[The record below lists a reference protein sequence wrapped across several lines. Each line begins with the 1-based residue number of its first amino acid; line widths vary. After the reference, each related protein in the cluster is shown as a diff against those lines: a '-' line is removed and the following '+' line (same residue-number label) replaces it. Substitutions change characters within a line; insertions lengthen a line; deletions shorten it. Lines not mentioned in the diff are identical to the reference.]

1 VMSSEQCAANG
12 GRRSR
17 TALGRTAARAAHP
30 ADALHCACRCMGPAL
45 MPRPPPT
52 RCRVRLTIADTSLY
66 PLCHARV
73 QDDIE
78 AYMAKEGRSAE
89 SALQKLHERYNGYKL
104 SEQRLMA
111 RKVKLKVKIP
121 DIEKTLGVVKRMKQA
136 QEEGEASLGTHFDLA
151 DAVYAKAKVPLTEG
165 QTVFLWLGANVMLE
179 YTVEEAV
186 ELLTKNLATAQEA
199 LSSVL
204 EDLGY
209 IKDQMTT
216 SEVNIARVYNWDVR
230 ERRKKDQAGGSSE
243 A

>member
-1 VMSSEQCAANG
+1 MAGDEAERPSAEQL
-12 GRRSR
+12 REQRI
-17 TALGRTAARAAHP
+17 P
-30 ADALHCACRCMGPAL
+30 P
-45 MPRPPPT
+45 MPF
-52 RCRVRLTIADTSLY
+52 I
-66 PLCHARV
+66 
-73 QDDIE
+73 DDIE